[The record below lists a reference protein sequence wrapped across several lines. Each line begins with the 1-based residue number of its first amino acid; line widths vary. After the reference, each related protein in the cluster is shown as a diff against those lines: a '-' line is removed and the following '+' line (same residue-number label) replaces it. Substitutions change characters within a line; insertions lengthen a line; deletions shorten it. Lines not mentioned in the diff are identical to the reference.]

1 MEHVSTSMSVE
12 EGRPAELSQDE
23 TYLATARDYGP
34 ALIRLARAYEANEEL
49 RRDLLQEVHL
59 ALWRSFAV
67 FDGRCAVRT
76 WVYRVY
82 RVAHNV
88 AASHVQRQRRV
99 SAGLCGLE
107 QIDDKPAP
115 DDTERTHDE
124 HDVLARLYA
133 LIHSLKPLDREVISL
148 FLEDLDAKS
157 IAEITGLSPGAVAT
171 KIHRIKTLLASRFAA
186 QERT

>member
-1 MEHVSTSMSVE
+1 MEDVSTSMSVE
-12 EGRPAELSQDE
+12 EGRPAEVSQDE

-76 WVYRVY
+76 WVYRV
-82 RVAHNV
+82 AHNV
-88 AASHVQRQRRV
+88 AASHVQRQRRFSV
-99 SAGLCGLE
+99 GLCGLE

-115 DDTERTHDE
+115 DDTERKHDE
-124 HDVLARLYA
+124 QDVLARLYA

>member
-1 MEHVSTSMSVE
+1 MEEISVPMSAADT
-12 EGRPAELSQDE
+12 PAAERNQDE
-23 TYLATARDYGP
+23 SYLAAAREFGP
-34 ALIRLARAYEANEEL
+34 ALTRLAKAYEANEEL

-59 ALWRSFAV
+59 ALWRSLAV
-67 FDGRCAVRT
+67 FDGRCALRT
-76 WVYRVY
+76 WVY

-88 AASHVQRQRRV
+88 AASHVQRQRRWGT
-99 SAGLCGLE
+99 GLCGLD
-107 QIDDKPAP
+107 QIEEKPAP
-115 DDTERTHDE
+115 DDTERSHDE
-124 HDVLARLYA
+124 RGTLEKLYA

-171 KIHRIKTLLASRFAA
+171 KVHRIKTLLASRFAA

>member
-1 MEHVSTSMSVE
+1 MPLAAADL
-12 EGRPAELSQDE
+12 PAAERDQDGS
-23 TYLATARDYGP
+23 YLVTAREFGP
-34 ALIRLARAYEANEEL
+34 ALTRLAKAYEANEEL

-67 FDGRCAVRT
+67 FDGRCALRT
-76 WVYRVY
+76 WVY

-88 AASHVQRQRRV
+88 AASHVQRQRRWGT
-99 SAGLCGLE
+99 GLCGLD
-107 QIDDKPAP
+107 QIDERPAP
-115 DDTERTHDE
+115 DDTERSQDE
-124 HDVLARLYA
+124 RGTLDRLYA

-171 KIHRIKTLLASRFAA
+171 KVHRIKTLLASRFAA